1 MVPVPPIKL
10 RYGAILDQ
18 ARHTL
23 INAGYGPELKRAHNA
38 AQLRQAR
45 ATIKRA
51 QEQARLKRV
60 AALQANKAVV
70 AIKQAYEAQIKVAG
84 EFDRER
90 WLGLRDLV
98 VSELMRI
105 VEGKRP

>member
-1 MVPVPPIKL
+1 M
-10 RYGAILDQ
+10 
-18 ARHTL
+18 
-23 INAGYGPELKRAHNA
+23 
-38 AQLRQAR
+38 
-45 ATIKRA
+45 
-51 QEQARLKRV
+51 KRV

>member
-18 ARHTL
+18 ARQTL
-23 INAGYGPELKRAHNA
+23 IKAGYGPELKRAHNA

-51 QEQARLKRV
+51 QEQ
-60 AALQANKAVV
+60 
-70 AIKQAYEAQIKVAG
+70 
-84 EFDRER
+84 
-90 WLGLRDLV
+90 LG
-98 VSELMRI
+98 
-105 VEGKRP
+105 